1 MSEEIVHGYRLS
13 PQQKRLWSLQRGVF
27 WSRCAVRIAG
37 RIDGLEKAIY
47 RVVEEHEILR
57 TTFTMLPGMTVP
69 VQVIHPESPGCIQ
82 RHDLTR
88 LSKAEQQRQVSDLY
102 STTTDLDVLPLFRC
116 DLLELSHDE
125 AMMLLR
131 APVIC
136 ADLRSLENI
145 VSQIVSIYAG
155 ETTPLDAMQYA
166 DFAEWHH
173 ELLESEE
180 GRKYSTTQ
188 SSPAEVNLPF
198 ETRANEDAVFQP
210 QVMPVSLSVDPQGV
224 VLACWQTLI
233 QRLAGASKITLGSA
247 CDGRRHPE
255 LVNSVGPYSRYVPL
269 QIESNDELTITEL
282 SNRLAEAKK
291 QAAEWQEY
299 FTWPDA
305 ESYFSVC
312 FEERRDQTGSN
323 NFSIYQRDAVEDRF
337 KLKLVTCTRSVPP
350 AVAGGSVSNQDR
362 ALLTHPP
369 ATAGGTDR
377 SHARLELHYD
387 AARFAS
393 DDIRRM
399 ADELA
404 TLIAS
409 AIRAPSAPIR
419 ELESLSNEERSRIV
433 EGFNQTS
440 EAFPEEC
447 IHHSFEIQARQTP
460 DTVAVVCGS
469 DKLTYSELNQRA
481 NQLARYLQKLGVGP
495 DVPVGLCLERST
507 DFVICLLAVMKAG
520 GAYLPLDVNTPH
532 ERLATMLADT
542 RTPVLITRDDRAFD
556 GCRTLSLDL
565 IASELATEEAHDFTS
580 DVTPANLA
588 YVIFTSG
595 STGRPKGVAVEHREL
610 CNYVHAIDRRVGLS
624 SCRSFAIVS
633 TLVADLAH
641 TMLFP
646 SLLTGGTL
654 HLIGED
660 QATSPDLLAHYFN
673 QNPIDCLKI
682 VPTHLNALL
691 TSTHATQLLPRRHL
705 ILGGE
710 ACPRSLVEKINEVAT
725 GISVWNHYG
734 PTETTVGCV
743 AQQLTLNDTSTIAIG
758 KPLSNNTAY
767 VLNERL
773 RPVPIGVTGEL
784 YVGGEGVARG
794 YLNRPEL
801 TAERFIPD
809 PFSKDPG
816 RRFYATGDRAR
827 YLSDG
832 RIEILGR
839 VDHQLKVRGYRIEP
853 EEIQLALNAHP
864 LVSQSVVTGREDRGT
879 DKRLVAYVVAA
890 DSTQPAVKDLREF
903 LGRRLPDYMV
913 PSSFVFLKTLPL
925 TPNGKIDRDA
935 LPQPQAD
942 GGEKQFVGPRTPVE
956 AELSRIWTTVLGLQQ
971 VSINDNFFELGGDS
985 ILAIQIIARANQ
997 AGMNLEPR
1005 QIFQHQTI
1013 AELAA
1018 VANDGLRAEAEQEMI
1033 TGEVPLSPVQARFFE
1048 LSLPDP
1054 HYYNQA
1060 RLLKLS
1066 QPLDSEFLRN
1076 AVEHVLLHHDAL
1088 RLRFFYSGEKW
1099 TQINGAPEAAVPFE
1113 RIDISNESEVDDVL
1127 RSHAARIHASLN
1139 LQEGPII
1146 RVALFDGP
1154 ASYLLIVVHHL
1165 AVDTISWGVL
1175 LEDLETAYHQLAA
1188 SEEVSLPRKTTSF
1201 KSWTEQLAQFAQ
1213 SSSIEPE
1220 IDYWAARAVT
1230 KLAVD
1235 HAGANTVASR
1245 RTISVSLTPAETR
1258 SVLQDLPA
1266 KHRTQINEVLLAA
1279 LARAFTAWTKTPSF
1293 LIDLEGHGREQIIE
1307 GVDLART
1314 VGWFTS
1320 IFPVVLD
1327 LGKSSKPLEAL
1338 RAVKDQ
1344 LRAVPN
1350 RGIGY
1355 GLLRYSSGR
1364 KEVVDRLSRLPQAE
1378 VRFNYLGQQDR
1389 SLSSSRLFVSAHD
1402 SGAEAQSL
1410 RGERAYLLNIIA
1422 SVSDG
1427 QLRFNWTYSENV
1439 HARETIERLAETTLA
1454 ELRAL
1459 LKEDETSVYAPSDF
1473 PKAKLTQKDL
1483 NKILAKLRT

>member
-13 PQQKRLWSLQRGVF
+13 PQQKRLWALQRGVF
-27 WSRCAVRIAG
+27 WSRCVVKMADRV
-37 RIDGLEKAIY
+37 DLDSLEKAIY

-57 TTFTMLPGMTVP
+57 TTFTVLPGMTVP
-69 VQVIHPESPGCIQ
+69 VQVIHPESPGCVK

-88 LSKAEQQRQVSDLY
+88 LSEAEKQRQVSDLY
-102 STTTDLDVLPLFRC
+102 STTTDLPLDALPLFRC
-116 DLLELSHDE
+116 DLLELWPDE
-125 AMMLLR
+125 IVMMLR

-136 ADLRSLENI
+136 SDLRSLENI
-145 VSQIVSIYAG
+145 VSQISKFYDG
-155 ETTPLDAMQYA
+155 ETVAPGAMQYA

-188 SSPAEVNLPF
+188 SPPAEVRIAF

-210 QVMPVSLSVDPQGV
+210 QVMPVSLSVDAQGV
-224 VLACWQTLI
+224 ELACWQTLI
-233 QRLAGASKITLGSA
+233 QRLAGTSEITLGIA

-269 QIESNDELTITEL
+269 RIESRDDLTITEL
-282 SNRLAEAKK
+282 SDRLAEARK

-305 ESYFSVC
+305 ESYFSVG
-312 FEERRDQTGSN
+312 FEERSVPPA
-323 NFSIYQRDAVEDRF
+323 IYQCDAVEDRF
-337 KLKLVTCTRSVPP
+337 KLKLVQT
-350 AVAGGSVSNQDR
+350 
-362 ALLTHPP
+362 
-369 ATAGGTDR
+369 TAQ
-377 SHARLELHYD
+377 LELHYD
-387 AARFAS
+387 AARFAC
-393 DDIRRM
+393 DDIQRI

-409 AIRAPSAPIR
+409 AIRAPSTLIR
-419 ELESLSNEERSRIV
+419 DLESLSNEQRIEIV

-440 EAFPEEC
+440 ETFPEQC
-447 IHHSFEIQARQTP
+447 IHTLFEIQARQTP
-460 DTVAVVCGS
+460 ETVAVVCAS
-469 DKLTYSELNQRA
+469 DQLTYKQLNQRA
-481 NQLARYLQKLGVGP
+481 NQLAHYLQKLGIGP

-507 DFVICLLAVMKAG
+507 DFVVCMLAVMKAG

-532 ERLATMLADT
+532 ERMAAMLADT
-542 RTPVLITRDDRAFD
+542 RTPLLIAREVRDRAFD
-556 GCRTLSLDL
+556 GCRTLSLEL
-565 IASELATEEAHDFTS
+565 IGEELAKESTDDCTS
-580 DVTPANLA
+580 DVATANLA

-595 STGRPKGVAVEHREL
+595 STGRPKGVAVEHRQL
-610 CNYVHAIDRRVGLS
+610 CNYVHAIDRRMGLS

-660 QATSPDLLAHYFN
+660 QAASPDLLTRYFN

-691 TSTHATQLLPRRHL
+691 TSTHASRLLPRRNL

-710 ACPRSLVEKINEVAT
+710 ACPPTLVEKIHDAASGVV
-725 GISVWNHYG
+725 VWNHYG
-734 PTETTVGCV
+734 PTETTVGCA
-743 AQQLTLNDTSTIAIG
+743 AQQLTFDDASTITIG
-758 KPLSNNTAY
+758 QPLSNNTAY

-809 PFSKDPG
+809 PFGKEPG
-816 RRFYATGDRAR
+816 RRLYSTGDRAR

-853 EEIQLALNAHP
+853 EEIQVALNAHP
-864 LVSQSVVTGREDRGT
+864 LVSQSAVVGREDHGA
-879 DKRLVAYVVAA
+879 DKRLVGYVVAT

-903 LGRRLPDYMV
+903 LGHRLPDYMV
-913 PSSFVFLKTLPL
+913 PSSFVFLKALPL
-925 TPNGKIDRDA
+925 TRNGKLDRDA
-935 LPQPQAD
+935 LPPPQTD
-942 GGEKQFVGPRTPVE
+942 GGEKQFAPPRTPVE
-956 AELSRIWTTVLGLQQ
+956 TELCRIWSGVLGIQQ
-971 VSINDNFFELGGDS
+971 VSINDNFFDLGGDS

-1018 VANDGLRAEAEQEMI
+1018 VAKDGFRAEAEQETI
-1033 TGEVPLSPVQARFFE
+1033 TGEVKLSPVQAHFFE
-1048 LSLPDP
+1048 LKLPDP

-1066 QPLDSEFLRN
+1066 QPLAPEILRS
-1076 AVEHVLLHHDAL
+1076 AIAHLLLHHDAL
-1088 RLRFFYSGEKW
+1088 RLRFFNSGQEW
-1099 TQINGAPEAAVPFE
+1099 TQVNSAPESTVPFE
-1113 RIDISNESEVDDVL
+1113 RIDISQETEVDEVL
-1127 RSHAARIHASLN
+1127 RSHAARLHASLN

-1146 RVALFDGP
+1146 RVALFDG
-1154 ASYLLIVVHHL
+1154 AVSYLLIVIHHL
-1165 AVDTISWGVL
+1165 AVDTISWSVL
-1175 LEDLETAYHQLAA
+1175 LEDLETAYQQL
-1188 SEEVSLPRKTTSF
+1188 SSGKEVSLPRKTTSF
-1201 KSWTEQLAQFAQ
+1201 KSWTQQLTQFAQ
-1213 SSSIEPE
+1213 SSTIDPE
-1220 IDYWAARAVT
+1220 IDYWTSRDTVT
-1230 KLAVD
+1230 KLTRD

-1279 LARAFTAWTKTPSF
+1279 VARAFTAWTKTPSF
-1293 LIDLEGHGREQIIE
+1293 LIDLEGHGREQIID

-1320 IFPVVLD
+1320 IFPLVLD

-1355 GLLRYSSGR
+1355 GLLRYLSGR
-1364 KEVVDRLSRLPQAE
+1364 KEVVDQLSSLAQAE

-1389 SLSSSRLFVSAHD
+1389 TLSSSRFFASTHD
-1402 SGAEAQSL
+1402 SGAEAQSV

-1439 HARETIERLAETTLA
+1439 HERKTIARLAETTLA

-1459 LKEDETSVYAPSDF
+1459 LNEVETSDYAPSDF

-1483 NKILAKLRT
+1483 NTILSKLRT